1 MPKIVIVH
9 KVVDLERWL
18 KYKQERVDQLEPF
31 GSDVTDHVA
40 ADGSKT
46 VSVTADISDMAAFQ
60 SAMASP
66 PPELAAAMDR
76 HGVIPPLAAYIEK

>member
-1 MPKIVIVH
+1 LPKIVITH

-18 KYKQERVDQLEPF
+18 KYKQERVEQLAPF
-31 GSDVTDHVA
+31 STHVTDHVA
-40 ADGSKT
+40 ADGSKN
-46 VSVTADISDMAAFQ
+46 VSVTADVSDVAALQ

-76 HGVIPPLAAYIEK
+76 HGVIPPLTAYVEK